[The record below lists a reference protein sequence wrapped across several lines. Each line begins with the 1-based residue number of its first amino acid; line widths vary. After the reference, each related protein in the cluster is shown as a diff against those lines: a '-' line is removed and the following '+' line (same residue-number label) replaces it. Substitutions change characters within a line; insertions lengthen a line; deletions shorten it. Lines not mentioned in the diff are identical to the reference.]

1 MLRTVASVLRRGAL
15 RMNQS
20 IAGNVVPFRRGAQ
33 TRGWTPAAGQ
43 RDQRGF
49 MDAVYAVGSLPVAAE
64 DRDTK
69 LMASR
74 LQVYGFVVVDEVSAD
89 GSLRRLR
96 PSEAIRVSRERPW
109 RVSKA
114 SLEASRAV
122 TIPAAD
128 RFLFEGP
135 IPA

>member
-1 MLRTVASVLRRGAL
+1 
-15 RMNQS
+15 MNQS
-20 IAGNVVPFRRGAQ
+20 AAGQAISGNVVPFRRGGS
-33 TRGWTPAAGQ
+33 RGPGGGWTPSAG
-43 RDQRGF
+43 RGDQRGF
-49 MDAVYAVGSLPVAAE
+49 MDAIYAAGSMPVAAE
-64 DRDTK
+64 DRETK

-74 LQVYGFVVVDEVSAD
+74 LQVYGFVVVDEVSSD
-89 GSLRRLR
+89 GTLRRLR
-96 PSEAIRVSRERPW
+96 PSEAIRVARERPW

>member
-1 MLRTVASVLRRGAL
+1 
-15 RMNQS
+15 MNQS
-20 IAGNVVPFRRGAQ
+20 LAGQSSLGNVVPFRRGQ
-33 TRGWTPAAGQ
+33 GRGWTPSAG
-43 RDQRGF
+43 RSDQRGF

-64 DRDTK
+64 DRETK

-89 GSLRRLR
+89 GTLRRLR
-96 PSEAIRVSRERPW
+96 PSEAIRVGRERPW
-109 RVSKA
+109 RVSKS
-114 SLEASRAV
+114 SLEASRSV
-122 TIPAAD
+122 TIPVAD

>member
-1 MLRTVASVLRRGAL
+1 
-15 RMNQS
+15 MNQS
-20 IAGNVVPFRRGAQ
+20 AATNVVPFRRGFGQ
-33 TRGWTPAAGQ
+33 GSRRGQGLGSHGGWTPSAG
-43 RDQRGF
+43 RADQRGF
-49 MDAVYAVGSLPVAAE
+49 MDAVYAVGSLPVSAE
-64 DRDTK
+64 DRETK

-74 LQVYGFVVVDEVSAD
+74 LQVYGFVVVDEVAAD
-89 GSLRRLR
+89 GTLRRLR

-114 SLEASRAV
+114 SLESTRAV
-122 TIPAAD
+122 TIPVAD